1 MLRILGY
8 LIAVAALVGGAVWLA
23 DHPGQVGVEWLHWR
37 VDTSVPV
44 MIVAVLLFWLVVTA
58 VFRFLAG
65 FLGLPGRLSRRSR
78 EKRQIKG
85 NAALTGA
92 ITAIAAGDVNS
103 AKRLTKDTD
112 KTLKNPQLTHLL
124 NAEID
129 RAKGDIESARGHYDA
144 LLETPE
150 TELAG
155 LRGLIETLPPDD
167 PRLDELA
174 ARAYERA
181 PGAAWAAQA
190 AYAAHVRGGRLDQ
203 AHKLLE
209 GQRKKT
215 NFLGPDAQSQKARLA
230 MARADAAQ
238 AEGRLGD
245 AAKLARE
252 ALDLAP
258 EDGQAALALA
268 HIHAADG
275 NAKKAAEVIE
285 AQWRIAPSA
294 SLLRTYL
301 DLWRNED
308 PAHVTKRV
316 RDLTSA
322 NADHAESRLA
332 LAEAHL
338 RAQAYADARAA
349 LAPLL
354 SPDETATV
362 NGRAALAMASAL
374 AAEGADPAQQRE
386 WIERA
391 AASLAAA

>member
-1 MLRILGY
+1 MIRILGY

-23 DHPGQVGVEWLHWR
+23 DHSGRVEVNWLAWR

-44 MIVAVLLFWLVVTA
+44 MIVAVLLFWAVVTA
-58 VFRFLAG
+58 AFRFLAG

-78 EKRQIKG
+78 EKRQLKG

-92 ITAIAAGDVNS
+92 ITAIAAGDIES
-103 AKRLTKDTD
+103 ARRLTKDAD
-112 KTLKNPQLTHLL
+112 KALKNPQLTHLL
-124 NAEID
+124 SAEID
-129 RAKGDIESARGHYDA
+129 RAKGDIDSARAHYEA

-155 LRGLIETLPPDD
+155 LRGLIETLPPEDV
-167 PRLDELA
+167 RLDALA

-190 AYAAHVRGGRLDQ
+190 AYAAHLRAGRLDAAQ
-203 AHKLLE
+203 KILE
-209 GQRKKT
+209 ATRKKGG
-215 NFLGPDAQSQKARLA
+215 FLGSDAQNEKARLA

-238 AEGRLGD
+238 AEGRLAD

-252 ALDLAP
+252 ALELTPGDVS
-258 EDGQAALALA
+258 AALALA

-275 NAKKAAEVIE
+275 QERKAAEVIE
-285 AQWRIAPSA
+285 AQWRTAPSPA
-294 SLLRTYL
+294 LLRAYM
-301 DLWRNED
+301 DLWRTED
-308 PAHVTKRV
+308 AIQVAKRV
-316 RDLTSA
+316 RDLVGV
-322 NADHAESRLA
+322 NPDHPESRLA
-332 LAEAHL
+332 LAEAYL
-338 RAQAYADARAA
+338 RAQSFAEARAA

-354 SPDETATV
+354 SPNATAAV
-362 NGRAALAMASAL
+362 NGRAALAMARIL

-391 AASLAAA
+391 AASLAA

>member
-1 MLRILGY
+1 MIRILGY

-23 DHPGQVGVEWLHWR
+23 DHPGQVAVNWLSWR

-65 FLGLPGRLSRRSR
+65 FFGLPGRLSRRSR

-92 ITAIAAGDVNS
+92 ITAIAAGDVEA
-103 AKRLTKDTD
+103 AKRLAKDTD
-112 KTLKNPQLTHLL
+112 KTLKNPQLSHLL

-129 RAKGDIESARGHYDA
+129 RAKGDIESARTHYDA

-190 AYAAHVRGGRLDQ
+190 AYAAHLRAGRLDQ
-203 AHKLLE
+203 AQKLVE

-215 NFLGPDAQSQKARLA
+215 SFLGSDAQNQKARLA

-238 AEGRLGD
+238 AEGRLAD

-252 ALDLAP
+252 ALDLTP
-258 EDGQAALALA
+258 EDSRAALALA

-275 NAKKAAEVIE
+275 NPKKAAEVIA
-285 AQWRIAPSA
+285 AQWRVAPSPA
-294 SLLRTYL
+294 LLRVYL
-301 DLWRNED
+301 DLWRTED
-308 PAHVTKRV
+308 PAEVAKRV
-316 RDLTSA
+316 RDLTAA
-322 NADHAESRLA
+322 NPEHPESRLA
-332 LAEAHL
+332 LAEAYL
-338 RAQAYADARAA
+338 RAQAFAEARAA

-354 SPDETATV
+354 SPNATATI
-362 NGRAALAMASAL
+362 NGHAALAMARIL

-391 AASLAAA
+391 AASLAA

>member
-1 MLRILGY
+1 MVRILGY

-23 DHPGQVGVEWLHWR
+23 DHPGEVAVEWLDWR

-44 MIVAVLLFWLVVTA
+44 MIVAVLLFWAVVTA

-78 EKRQIKG
+78 EKRQVKG

-92 ITAIAAGDVNS
+92 ITAIAAGDVES
-103 AKRLTKDTD
+103 AKRLTKDAD

-129 RAKGDIESARGHYDA
+129 RAKGDIESARTHYDA

-167 PRLDELA
+167 PRLDALA
-174 ARAYERA
+174 ARAFERA
-181 PGAAWAAQA
+181 PGAAWTAQA
-190 AYAAHVRGGRLDQ
+190 AYAAHLRAGRLDQ
-203 AHKLLE
+203 AQKLVDS
-209 GQRKKT
+209 QRKKT
-215 NFLGPDAQSQKARLA
+215 GFLGPDAQAEKARLA

-238 AEGRLGD
+238 AEGRLAD
-245 AAKLARE
+245 AARLARE

-258 EDGQAALALA
+258 DDSQAALALA
-268 HIHAADG
+268 RIHAAEGQD
-275 NAKKAAEVIE
+275 AKAGDVLA
-285 AQWRIAPSA
+285 AQWRVAPDPA
-294 SLLRTYL
+294 LLRAYL
-301 DLWRNED
+301 DLWRADE
-308 PAHVTKRV
+308 PANLAKRV
-316 RDLTSA
+316 RDLTNA
-322 NADHAESRLA
+322 NAEHPESRLA
-332 LAEAHL
+332 LAEAYL
-338 RAQAYADARAA
+338 RAQLYADARAV

-354 SPDETATV
+354 SPNATAAV
-362 NGRAALAMASAL
+362 NGRAALTMARIL

-391 AASLAAA
+391 AASLAA